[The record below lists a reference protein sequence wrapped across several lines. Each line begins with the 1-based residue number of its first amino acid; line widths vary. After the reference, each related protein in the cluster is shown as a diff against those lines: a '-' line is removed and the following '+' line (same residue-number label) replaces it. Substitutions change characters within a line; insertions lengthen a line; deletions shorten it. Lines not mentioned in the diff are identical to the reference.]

1 MVSSVPLPD
10 LVRKVTTDHSGSRLG
25 ELREMVESLL
35 NTYGFELDVFTG
47 AANAMHED
55 VKRMEAEYYRRLKVR
70 RPFFLVLASGSCLL
84 TLIFC
89 MYVVGGIC
97 CH

>member
-1 MVSSVPLPD
+1 MVSSVPPSD
-10 LVRKVTTDHSGSRLG
+10 LVRKVTTDHLGSRLG

-47 AANAMHED
+47 AADAMHED
-55 VKRMEAEYYRRLKVR
+55 VKRMEAEYRRFKVR